1 MNELVKWKQFDL
13 TALAGPAGEVAIDDP
28 RRELRIGAII
38 AGFFFVIFLGWAAF
52 APMDAAAYA
61 PGHLQVSGQR
71 QSVQH
76 REGGIVAA
84 LHVREGQKVQAG
96 QVLIE
101 LKGDEVRAD

>member
-1 MNELVKWKQFDL
+1 VNELVKWKQFDL

-71 QSVQH
+71 QRFMFAKARRS
-76 REGGIVAA
+76 RP
-84 LHVREGQKVQAG
+84 VRSSSN
-96 QVLIE
+96 
-101 LKGDEVRAD
+101 